1 MNLANKLTFSRII
14 SIPFFMTGLLIGNVS
29 SNYLLVLVGKYAA
42 WLIFLSATLTDLY
55 DGRIARKQNTVTAF
69 GSFFDPIADKL
80 LVSSALICFV
90 ELGLIPAWMVVVII
104 AREFIITSLRI
115 LGAEKGEVIAAGLL
129 GKYKTFSQM
138 VAINLILFYLA
149 LKDTLISIH
158 RWDQT
163 LEKISPLVIYVLML
177 WTVIATV
184 ISGISY
190 IKRYYYLIADGI
202 K

>member
-1 MNLANKLTFSRII
+1 
-14 SIPFFMTGLLIGNVS
+14 MTGLLIGNVS